1 MTDSS
6 TTDDA
11 NAPIDAEFETL
22 EEAGDEGSPSRSAAK
37 TAKYKSWLI
46 LAGALALAAVLVL
59 AVKLMVFNTDS
70 PLTAGNSNTE
80 ITALSSRLDQ
90 LQNDLTT
97 LQSQEED
104 ARQSVLDRLAALE
117 NKPAPAAVDDQVIAD
132 LQARLAVLESAAPSG
147 APDDGALTALTQR
160 LDQLD
165 TQILALKGTATP
177 APADE
182 ERLQTLERR
191 LAALERAA
199 SADRGTSQPSLV
211 VTDRLEAMTRDLA
224 ALEARLLALET
235 RQTDSPKT
243 SALALA
249 LLALDSAAQSGA
261 PFEREWRTLSQLL
274 PQNADVHMLASL
286 ARTGVPGRAALVRR
300 FTTAL
305 PAIRAAAGQDP
316 AAKPGVMGKMKGAFG
331 SLISVRRVDDKAT
344 GVDAVLARAE
354 AALHDQDL
362 AGAINM
368 LEKLDTGARKAA
380 QGWLT
385 QAQARLSLEQALA
398 RLKAITAEANP

>member
-6 TTDDA
+6 TPDDA

-22 EEAGDEGSPSRSAAK
+22 EEAGDEGKASRSAAK

-70 PLTAGNSNTE
+70 PPGTDDSNTE

-90 LQNDLTT
+90 LQNDLTA
-97 LQSQEED
+97 LQSREDD
-104 ARQSVLDRLAALE
+104 ARQTLLTRLEVLE

-132 LQARLAVLESAAPSG
+132 LQARLAVLESVAPSN
-147 APDDGALTALTQR
+147 APDSDALTALAQR
-160 LDQLD
+160 LNQLD
-165 TQILALKGTATP
+165 AQILALKGDGGGAVV
-177 APADE
+177 DE
-182 ERLQTLERR
+182 GRLKTLERR
-191 LAALERAA
+191 LTVLESTAGQA
-199 SADRGTSQPSLV
+199 SPII
-211 VTDRLEAMTRDLA
+211 TDRLDALSQEIA
-224 ALEARLLALET
+224 ALEARLLTLET
-235 RQTDSPKT
+235 RPTDSPKT

-249 LLALDSAAQSGA
+249 LLALDSAAQIGA

-305 PAIRAAAGQDP
+305 PRIRAAAGQDP

-344 GVDAVLARAE
+344 GVDAVLARVE

-362 AGAINM
+362 PGAMNA
-368 LEKLDTGARKAA
+368 LEKLDTGARQAA

-385 QAQARLSLEQALA
+385 QAQARLTLDQALA
-398 RLKAITAEANP
+398 RLKAMTAEANP

>member
-6 TTDDA
+6 KPDDA

-22 EEAGDEGSPSRSAAK
+22 EEAGDAGKAPRSAAK

-59 AVKLMVFNTDS
+59 AVKLVVFNTDS
-70 PLTAGNSNTE
+70 PPGISDPSAE
-80 ITALSSRLDQ
+80 ITALSSRLEQ

-191 LAALERAA
+191 LAALESTA
-199 SADRGTSQPSLV
+199 SADRGTSHPSLV
-211 VTDRLEAMTRDLA
+211 VTDRLEAMSRDLA
-224 ALEARLLALET
+224 ALEARLLTLET
-235 RQTDSPKT
+235 QQSDSPKT

-261 PFEREWRTLSQLL
+261 SFEREWRTLSQLL

-286 ARTGVPGRAALVRR
+286 ARTGVPGRASLVRQ
-300 FTTAL
+300 FTKAVPT
-305 PAIRAAAGQDP
+305 IRAAAGQNP
-316 AAKPGVMGKMKGAFG
+316 SAKPGMVDKMKGAFG
-331 SLISVRRVDDKAT
+331 SLISVRRIDDKAT

-354 AALHDQDL
+354 AALHDNDL
-362 AGAINM
+362 AGAINA
-368 LEKLDTGARKAA
+368 LETLDVGARQAA
-380 QGWLT
+380 QGWLA
-385 QAQARLSLEQALA
+385 QAQARLTLEQALA